1 MMKLWIYT
9 KYTDYIL
16 IKKTRTL
23 YLLICY
29 VSVKSKL
36 QHAPAPGIPR
46 PFDTFAVPGRR
57 EFDCQSLPGGGEF
70 DPHDLGVGNL
80 NCTLDFM
87 WNLWR
92 GELCGTRCSWK
103 RLCLCGQLVT
113 RKGLTQDLWRIWRI
127 QILKFLILDSGFEC
141 VNVFYCCVYS
151 EIQYLYRRF
160 NTTT

>member
-9 KYTDYIL
+9 KYTEYIL

-36 QHAPAPGIPR
+36 QHAPPPPRAYPGHLTP
-46 PFDTFAVPGRR
+46 
-57 EFDCQSLPGGGEF
+57 LPSRGGGNLIIRVF
-70 DPHDLGVGNL
+70 QGVGNL

-113 RKGLTQDLWRIWRI
+113 RKGLTQDLRRIWRI
-127 QILKFLILDSGFEC
+127 QILKFLILDSGFDC